1 MELIELIFHFL
12 LLSLFCFLSFFLF
25 FPPLFFFFP
34 PLYIYINSPVEIH
47 LLRLCSHVC
56 TSCYIYIYYFLPM
69 SVLRTIYIY
78 ILLYLSF
85 YIYIRINIIRIV
97 ERICVYIYIR
107 GIPVDECKKKKTF
120 EKCNV
125 WKKWPRT
132 TTRKF
137 FSIGHRSY
145 MYIYRYIH
153 IEKKKIIYIDVHI
166 WIHIYI
172 CVSITPY
179 LLPP

>member
-1 MELIELIFHFL
+1 MIELIFHFL

-25 FPPLFFFFP
+25 FPPLFFSFH
-34 PLYIYINSPVEIH
+34 LYIYILIPP
-47 LLRLCSHVC
+47 LK
-56 TSCYIYIYYFLPM
+56 YIYYV
-69 SVLRTIYIY
+69 SVHTFVRRVTYIYTIFYQCQYYERYIY

>member
-1 MELIELIFHFL
+1 
-12 LLSLFCFLSFFLF
+12 
-25 FPPLFFFFP
+25 
-34 PLYIYINSPVEIH
+34 
-47 LLRLCSHVC
+47 
-56 TSCYIYIYYFLPM
+56 M

-132 TTRKF
+132 IARKF

-153 IEKKKIIYIDVHI
+153 IEKKKIY
-166 WIHIYI
+166 
-172 CVSITPY
+172 T
-179 LLPP
+179 

>member
-1 MELIELIFHFL
+1 
-12 LLSLFCFLSFFLF
+12 
-25 FPPLFFFFP
+25 
-34 PLYIYINSPVEIH
+34 
-47 LLRLCSHVC
+47 
-56 TSCYIYIYYFLPM
+56 M

-132 TTRKF
+132 ITRTNSF
-137 FSIGHRSY
+137 QSGTDRIC
-145 MYIYRYIH
+145 
-153 IEKKKIIYIDVHI
+153 IYID
-166 WIHIYI
+166 IYI
-172 CVSITPY
+172 
-179 LLPP
+179 